1 LTILTALL
9 WTGIGAG
16 LALIVLFSQHWSI
29 RLIEPGKPMLSHTL
43 IIGGAIIRWMIIAAF
58 LMIAL
63 SNSMSTML
71 VAFSA
76 LMVFR
81 LIFTFLWNHFFL
93 SKSLKNTLVIK
104 EKQWRV

>member
-1 LTILTALL
+1 MTILTALL
-9 WTGIGAG
+9 WISFGAG
-16 LALIVLFSQHWSI
+16 LALIVLLSQHWSVK
-29 RLIEPGKPMLSHTL
+29 LINPGKPLLSQSL

-81 LIFTFLWNHFFL
+81 LIFTFIWDHFFL